1 VEELTSAYLIL
12 NANAVWPP
20 SMIEQMEFGNF
31 GFGFF
36 AFSSPDDITYP
47 DGQSYP
53 GLPSACVFVWGETFI
68 NLIKRCFSTF
78 YFISLLGAFLFS
90 L

>member
-1 VEELTSAYLIL
+1 
-12 NANAVWPP
+12 
-20 SMIEQMEFGNF
+20 MIEQMEFGNF

-53 GLPSACVFVWGETFI
+53 GLPSVCVCFTGGRPLLILSKDAFLPFI
-68 NLIKRCFSTF
+68 LFHCLGRF
-78 YFISLLGAFLFS
+78 YFR
-90 L
+90 

>member
-1 VEELTSAYLIL
+1 
-12 NANAVWPP
+12 
-20 SMIEQMEFGNF
+20 MIEQMEFGNF

-53 GLPSACVFVWGETFI
+53 GLPSACVCLSGGD
-68 NLIKRCFSTF
+68 L
-78 YFISLLGAFLFS
+78 Y
-90 L
+90 